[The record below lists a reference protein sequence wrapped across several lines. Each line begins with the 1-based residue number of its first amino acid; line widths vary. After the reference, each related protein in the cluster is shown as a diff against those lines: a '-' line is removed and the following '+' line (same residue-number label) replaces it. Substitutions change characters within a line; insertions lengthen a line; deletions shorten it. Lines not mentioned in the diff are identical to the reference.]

1 MFNELRNDVIRKEN
15 HKNENI
21 DKTIDLVEKALKFNK
36 QKNVIP
42 NSQVFNRPK
51 QTRVLNRIPIEEMP
65 PFKSN
70 ESFVNEIRNDE
81 KNMNGERFRG
91 YFRYQNLTFLA
102 KELLTVNQ
110 VKSNQILNQA
120 IYSINELRN
129 AVIRKEIPENESVNK
144 IISVVEE
151 IIKLITNKK
160 VKNSKS

>member
-1 MFNELRNDVIRKEN
+1 M
-15 HKNENI
+15 
-21 DKTIDLVEKALKFNK
+21 
-36 QKNVIP
+36 
-42 NSQVFNRPK
+42 S
-51 QTRVLNRIPIEEMP
+51 
-65 PFKSN
+65 PFKLN

-91 YFRYQNLTFLA
+91 YFRYQNLPFLA
-102 KELLTVNQ
+102 KDLLTVNQ

-151 IIKLITNKK
+151 IIKLIINKK

>member
-1 MFNELRNDVIRKEN
+1 MINELRNAVIRKEN
-15 HKNENI
+15 HKNENL
-21 DKTIDLVEKALKFNK
+21 DKTINLVEKALKFNK

-51 QTRVLNRIPIEEMP
+51 QTRALNRIPIEEMS
-65 PFKSN
+65 PFN
-70 ESFVNEIRNDE
+70 ESFVNEIRNYE

-91 YFRYQNLTFLA
+91 YFRYQNLPFLA
-102 KELLTVNQ
+102 KDLLTVNQ

>member
-1 MFNELRNDVIRKEN
+1 M
-15 HKNENI
+15 
-21 DKTIDLVEKALKFNK
+21 
-36 QKNVIP
+36 
-42 NSQVFNRPK
+42 S
-51 QTRVLNRIPIEEMP
+51 
-65 PFKSN
+65 PFKLN
-70 ESFVNEIRNDE
+70 ESFVNEIRNYE

-102 KELLTVNQ
+102 KDLLTVNQ

-129 AVIRKEIPENESVNK
+129 VVIRKEIPENESVNK

-160 VKNSKS
+160 VKKSKS